1 MHQAI
6 HVLAGI
12 SLVNLDHCQ
21 ALVEHLGERGRPI
34 RQRLVTTSLMVC
46 RREEVE
52 MIVVRWAGVQSST
65 SFSTRCGEV
74 VCSWKEG
81 GEGRDEGGEG
91 RDGGGGSKMGV
102 QDDGGC
108 GRGRG
113 EEERDQL

>member
-1 MHQAI
+1 
-6 HVLAGI
+6 
-12 SLVNLDHCQ
+12 
-21 ALVEHLGERGRPI
+21 
-34 RQRLVTTSLMVC
+34 
-46 RREEVE
+46 

-81 GEGRDEGGEG
+81 GEGRD
-91 RDGGGGSKMGV
+91 RGGSKMGV